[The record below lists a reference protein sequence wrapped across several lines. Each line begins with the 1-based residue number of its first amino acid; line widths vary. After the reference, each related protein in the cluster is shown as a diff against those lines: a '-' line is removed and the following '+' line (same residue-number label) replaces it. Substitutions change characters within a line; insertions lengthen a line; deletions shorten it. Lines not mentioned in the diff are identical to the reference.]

1 MYSGL
6 LKKLEDNTETN
17 ADNDVW
23 FITLYS
29 DGSGEL
35 SHPSESNLT
44 QFNDLQDLTS
54 YVDVLVNANRLLT
67 VAACVELIM
76 DSDREQ

>member
-17 ADNDVW
+17 AKDEIW
-23 FITLYS
+23 SLTLYS

-35 SHPSESNLT
+35 IHPSESNLT
-44 QFNDLQDLTS
+44 QFNDLQDLTR
-54 YVDVLVNANRLLT
+54 YVDVLVNANKLLT